1 MLPGNRLDSEHV
13 DVDAEPAPFEIE
25 GIVREN
31 TDSLLVKRVRGTSG
45 TGSILLAAGNDSSF
59 SAGNGGIDYQPVDL
73 GFDLGIDL
81 PL

>member
-1 MLPGNRLDSEHV
+1 V